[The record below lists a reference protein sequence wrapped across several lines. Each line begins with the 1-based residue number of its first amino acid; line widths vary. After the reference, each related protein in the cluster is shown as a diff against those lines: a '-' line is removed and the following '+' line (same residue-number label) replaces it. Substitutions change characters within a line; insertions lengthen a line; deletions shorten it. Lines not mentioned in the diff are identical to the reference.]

1 MKKLV
6 FILLV
11 LITLFSC
18 ENQDWEFDDFD
29 YTTTYFAYQ
38 YPVRTIVL
46 GEDIFDTTLDN
57 QHKCKIMAATGGAY
71 TNKND
76 IVIDF
81 KVDNTLGEN
90 LLFKDNNEDIMVM
103 PSNYYS
109 LASNQIK
116 IPKGEISGGVEVQLN
131 DAFFADPLSIKR
143 TYVIPLVMTGAQQV
157 DSILR
162 GNSTLSNPNRLNPA
176 DWNVSPKDYTLY
188 AVKFINTWHAN
199 YLRRGKDIVKGKT
212 DPSLDKTII
221 RHKQFVEKD
230 EVCNLSTRSLNIA
243 EFPLDIQDK
252 DGYNVDC
259 TLLLTFD
266 DSGKC
271 TISSEDYPVTGTG
284 QFVEKG
290 EKNSWDG
297 KDRNALYLSYEIDLN
312 DIKYIT
318 TDTLVVRDRGISLE
332 TYIPILK

>member
-6 FILLV
+6 LISLV
-11 LITLFSC
+11 LITFFSC

-46 GEDIFDTTLDN
+46 GEDKFDTSLDN
-57 QHKCKIMAATGGAY
+57 QYKCKIMATTGGAY

-76 IVIDF
+76 IIVDI
-81 KVDNTLGEN
+81 KVDNSLGEN
-90 LLFKDNNEDIMVM
+90 LTFKDNGEDIMVM

-116 IPKGEISGGVEVQLN
+116 IPKGEVSGGVEVQLT

-143 TYVIPLVMTGAQQV
+143 TYVIPVVMTGAQNV

-162 GNSTLSNPNRLNPA
+162 GSSTLSNPNRLNPA

-188 AVKFINTWHAN
+188 TVKFINTWHAS
-199 YLRRGKDIVKGKT
+199 YLRRGKDVVKGKT
-212 DPSLDKTII
+212 DPSLDKTIT
-221 RHKQFVEKD
+221 RHKQYVEKD
-230 EVCNLSTRSLNIA
+230 EVCNLLTRSLKVT
-243 EFPLDIQDK
+243 EFPLDIK
-252 DGYNVDC
+252 DENGYDIDC

-266 DSGKC
+266 DAGKC
-271 TISSEDYPVTGTG
+271 TVSSEDYPVTGTG

-290 EKNSWDG
+290 DKNSWGG
-297 KDRNALYLSYEIDLN
+297 KDRNVLYLSYEIDLN
-312 DIKYIT
+312 KIKYTT
-318 TDTLVVRDRGISLE
+318 TDTLVVQERGISLE
-332 TYIPILK
+332 TYIPVLK